1 MPKIAFY
8 KYLMFFIVSYD
19 LRERFHLHVV
29 NTKGRDTLAA
39 KIWLDPLEISE
50 KGHLSKS
57 ELRIALNLI
66 GKNRDEIKNK
76 IRSFAKGEKS
86 KPLSLKL
93 NKMEGINRISPIIDK
108 IDFPEKGSIRI
119 YLKDGRK
126 LITPL
131 KFFPSIKRLNDK
143 QRKQYHIADGQILF
157 FDKCDEIF
165 HIEQFLGKEQQY
177 RYHFSTVAAEPK
189 VKYGKK

>member
-57 ELRIALNLI
+57 ELRIALKLI
-66 GKNRDEIKNK
+66 GKNRDEIKK
-76 IRSFAKGEKS
+76 KSVALPKEKNQN
-86 KPLSLKL
+86 P
-93 NKMEGINRISPIIDK
+93 
-108 IDFPEKGSIRI
+108 
-119 YLKDGRK
+119 
-126 LITPL
+126 
-131 KFFPSIKRLNDK
+131 
-143 QRKQYHIADGQILF
+143 
-157 FDKCDEIF
+157 
-165 HIEQFLGKEQQY
+165 FL
-177 RYHFSTVAAEPK
+177 
-189 VKYGKK
+189 